1 MQTGGS
7 ILVGLLAVSTACSRR
22 EDVGESGSGPA
33 ARRTNGAG
41 AHTSSYAPLPTPT
54 GDSTFREKSTQ
65 IVVQE
70 DTSSHLYRAL
80 LRGVVVERDGE
91 RGYVL
96 RVKGLGLLAAF
107 DAFEAAGSYGN
118 GPAWAELAE
127 YLIASTPAIAGMS
140 IDEESDAFLAY
151 ARSRVALDTLRE
163 LLIET
168 VADSASLGEAVAS
181 AREALGHGDL

>member
-1 MQTGGS
+1 
-7 ILVGLLAVSTACSRR
+7 
-22 EDVGESGSGPA
+22 
-33 ARRTNGAG
+33 
-41 AHTSSYAPLPTPT
+41 
-54 GDSTFREKSTQ
+54 
-65 IVVQE
+65 
-70 DTSSHLYRAL
+70 
-80 LRGVVVERDGE
+80 
-91 RGYVL
+91 VL

-168 VADSASLGEAVAS
+168 VANSASLGEAVAS